1 MATDYPKRQF
11 VFNFN
16 PTENK
21 SVKNRSI
28 IASVLTVAV
37 SQFVMVGMVRAAG
50 IPLLNY
56 TCPTGIEVHADEG
69 GYFYING
76 EEARL
81 KKFSDSYY
89 EATLRGITV
98 SVTLNPDGTAD
109 VSYTRRN
116 GANGICTAR

>member
-1 MATDYPKRQF
+1 M
-11 VFNFN
+11 
-16 PTENK
+16 NK
-21 SVKNRSI
+21 RSI
-28 IASVLTVAV
+28 VASMLAMVA
-37 SQFVMVGMVRAAG
+37 SEFAIVGIVHAAG

-81 KKFSDSYY
+81 KKFSDTYY

-98 SVTLNPDGTAD
+98 SVTLNPDGTTSM
-109 VSYTRRN
+109 SYTRRN
-116 GANGICTAR
+116 GANGICTART